1 MWDFFSSAL
10 NGSNGKILI
19 AIVVLAAVY
28 AAVLVW
34 KGELGISTAHLKI
47 GGESRDSYYE
57 RTIVRNQI
65 QAAHDYCRSLEGKIA
80 ECTESLDYGGYFT
93 KYILERVYD
102 KIIEWITFNHIE
114 KSDGYIECKQ
124 REIKNLVYSFPVKD
138 EFKTESFERRMD
150 KWVAEMIDQL
160 LDIRTVYTKQKSK

>member
-47 GGESRDSYYE
+47 GG
-57 RTIVRNQI
+57 
-65 QAAHDYCRSLEGKIA
+65 
-80 ECTESLDYGGYFT
+80 
-93 KYILERVYD
+93 
-102 KIIEWITFNHIE
+102 
-114 KSDGYIECKQ
+114 
-124 REIKNLVYSFPVKD
+124 
-138 EFKTESFERRMD
+138 
-150 KWVAEMIDQL
+150 
-160 LDIRTVYTKQKSK
+160 